1 MVLFYGLVLEI
12 LQYTRFNW
20 KFTVLCENFTVYK
33 IQLKIYSIIW
43 TFYSIQDSILQY
55 IFYSMQDSIENS
67 TVYKN

>member
-33 IQLKIYSIIW
+33 IQL
-43 TFYSIQDSILQY
+43 
-55 IFYSMQDSIENS
+55 
-67 TVYKN
+67 